1 MNVSIT
7 SLVRTS
13 GQNYIPSFYEISIT
27 LLLVVL
33 GMWAFKVIAKHF
45 MVFETN
51 FVFNSKV
58 VETVELK
65 QRELIFG
72 K

>member
-13 GQNYIPSFYEISIT
+13 GQNYVPAFYEISIT

-33 GMWAFKVIAKHF
+33 GMWAFRLVSKHF
-45 MVFETN
+45 KVFETSFESN
-51 FVFNSKV
+51 GEVL
-58 VETVELK
+58 ETADLK